1 MKNSH
6 FQEVISLSANICDL
20 DLPANSCLYHSALLY
35 ATLRDNTD
43 INPRFIVGSV
53 KILDKYVFKLD
64 TKISFNFEK
73 NFSIQWDGHAW
84 VEIDNLIID
93 LSLFKSIKHLNSDN
107 IFHKH
112 IYKYFNGIPNFL
124 IISKEKL
131 EQYKISYIAHNELS
145 DNDATILINS
155 IDYLK

>member
-1 MKNSH
+1 MNKSQLHELVELVEQINTL
-6 FQEVISLSANICDL
+6 E
-20 DLPANSCLYHSALLY
+20 LPTNSCLYYSALLY